1 MIWKAATT
9 FEELTLLQ
17 NLVNSVDWIYQRKDV
32 MLWKRKT
39 TLYYD
44 VASGLKVAESKVM
57 EQGGKAWPKLQT
69 TETTEK

>member
-1 MIWKAATT
+1 
-9 FEELTLLQ
+9 L
-17 NLVNSVDWIYQRKDV
+17 NLSTGKMP
-32 MLWKRKT
+32 MLWKKKKT